1 MKQANGQEESHSEQ
15 KSVFERLNSR
25 RWRFKVA
32 FLGGIAGIS
41 LIVWGISRGMGGPNV
56 RTDPLLKGA
65 PQFIVLSLVV
75 VFAAYLRQLSSGA
88 VELRNKIVGGEIWNY
103 PPDRG
108 YSFVQKK
115 VEALDETADTLS
127 VVGPLLI
134 WLAVFATI
142 RIGFDAISKFVSPW
156 SWIASL
162 LVWFDLGIAIWLF
175 CTFACLGGFP
185 FAARREEDK
194 IRFAANEKEPEILKR
209 LRGKEEAAEKRLTS
223 PQGHAE
229 PPLPRPPGR
238 GAWSSMLLLF
248 GTVLWLASRQT
259 KT

>member
-1 MKQANGQEESHSEQ
+1 MINPLICTIWCAVQAHEFAPGIPVWGW
-15 KSVFERLNSR
+15 KVF
-25 RWRFKVA
+25 FAVA
-32 FLGGIAGIS
+32 FTLLNLQGIKTSARVNAGLTIGMSAVVIVVFVTAIRYILGHPHSDPGFFTRPFYDPQTFTWGNLFGCTSIA
-41 LIVWGISRGMGGPNV
+41 
-56 RTDPLLKGA
+56 
-65 PQFIVLSLVV
+65 VLS
-75 VFAAYLRQLSSGA
+75 Y
-88 VELRNKIVGGEIWNY
+88 
-103 PPDRG
+103 
-108 YSFVQKK
+108 
-115 VEALDETADTLS
+115 
-127 VVGPLLI
+127 
-134 WLAVFATI
+134 
-142 RIGFDAISKFVSPW
+142 IGFDAISKFVSPW
-156 SWIASL
+156 SWIPSL

-175 CTFACLGGFP
+175 CTFACLGGFH

-194 IRFAANEKEPEILKR
+194 IRFAANEKELEILKR

>member
-1 MKQANGQEESHSEQ
+1 MKEANAHEEPHSEQ
-15 KSVFERLNSR
+15 KSARERLDRR
-25 RWRFKVA
+25 RWRFKA
-32 FLGGIAGIS
+32 ALLGGIAGIS
-41 LIVWGISRGMGGPNV
+41 LIVWWVSRTMGGPNV
-56 RTDPLLKGA
+56 HTDPLLKSA

-103 PPDRG
+103 PPDHG

-115 VEALDETADTLS
+115 VEALDRTADTLS
-127 VVGPLLI
+127 VAGPLLI

-156 SWIASL
+156 PWIPTL

-175 CTFACLGGFP
+175 CTFACLGLFH
-185 FAARREEDK
+185 FFARREEDK
-194 IRFAANEKEPEILKR
+194 IRLAAIEKEPEILKR
-209 LRGKEEAAEKRLTS
+209 LREKGEAAEKRFAS
-223 PQGHAE
+223 PAIPATPSLPG
-229 PPLPRPPGR
+229 PPSR
-238 GAWSSMLLLF
+238 GAWSSIVLLF
-248 GTVLWLASRQT
+248 GTLLWLASRQT